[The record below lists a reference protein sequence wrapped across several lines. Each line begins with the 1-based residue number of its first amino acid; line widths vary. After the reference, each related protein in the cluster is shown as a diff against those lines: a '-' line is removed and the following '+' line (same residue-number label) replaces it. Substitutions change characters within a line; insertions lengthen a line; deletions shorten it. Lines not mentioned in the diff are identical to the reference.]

1 MEMRYSLAQ
10 WGVQFNGTRSD
21 PVNQPLIWIS
31 NGDGEPGRSYT
42 LHPAQTALFSLNFCF
57 LNSDHLMF
65 SWHFSLYFFFHKL

>member
-21 PVNQPLIWIS
+21 PVNQLLIWIS

-42 LHPAQTALFSLNFCF
+42 LHPAQTALFSLNVLFSKFRPLDVFMALF
-57 LNSDHLMF
+57 LA
-65 SWHFSLYFFFHKL
+65 FFFS